1 MKNFI
6 RLLASYA
13 LAILTMTIFVGCS
26 EKIENV
32 DAGPPYLSISSEKSL
47 SEFTPEEWD
56 ILNEARSR
64 MDITI
69 NSDKL
74 MVIAQQSGS
83 EVNISEHL
91 FQKIKLMVDNGNRI
105 ISEACHPTTRMS
117 GDDCVAFCIVEV
129 SRRLGRS
136 LDTQTVKR
144 RIHEDCF
151 STGGNVPPSRV
162 HEMIN
167 NFLVS
172 QPISV
177 PVSSAVLGMG
187 EIIGVVLDLHAVIID
202 DIRGENLRVYDK
214 DYIMNFPG
222 DPDDGYAFVDAMYI
236 SQAIQ
241 ASSVRN

>member
-26 EKIENV
+26 EKVESV
-32 DAGPPYLSISSEKSL
+32 DVGPPYLSISSEKSL

-105 ISEACHPTTRMS
+105 ILDAHHSTTRMS
-117 GDDCVAFCIVEV
+117 GDDCVANCIVKV
-129 SRRLGRS
+129 AA
-136 LDTQTVKR
+136 
-144 RIHEDCF
+144 CF
-151 STGGNVPPSRV
+151 GGNLSLTEVAEEIDDRCGGNGVPSDRV
-162 HEMIN
+162 LEMVNIWLDGEDIPN
-167 NFLVS
+167 L
-172 QPISV
+172 PISTAAFE
-177 PVSSAVLGMG
+177 PGCQIIAVILAQ
-187 EIIGVVLDLHAVIID
+187 HAVWFRTLNGDQIY
-202 DIRGENLRVYDK
+202 VYDESLVRE
-214 DYIMNFPG
+214 DSN
-222 DPDDGYAFVDAMYI
+222 DPENGYATIPGAYV
-236 SQAIQ
+236 SQAIK
-241 ASSVRN
+241 VRGLR